1 MTRFDKL
8 SVGFGAYLVGFLW
21 SGSDLIAADDVHS
34 VSFVVDLVFTVAF
47 AVLAV
52 WTVMNVNKRTESV
65 QAAHI
70 DTEGVYAALKC
81 SDCGG
86 HLVYIENDHDLSR
99 LASMRDSHECP
110 ATSEQEVQS

>member
-1 MTRFDKL
+1 VNRIDKL
-8 SVGFGAYLVGFLW
+8 SLALGVYLVVFLW
-21 SGSDLIAADDVHS
+21 SGSSLITDDVQS
-34 VSFVVDLVFTVAF
+34 FSFVVDLVFTVGSP
-47 AVLAV
+47 VMAV
-52 WTVMNVNKRTESV
+52 WTLMGINRRSETTST
-65 QAAHI
+65 AHI